1 MKLEDYLRGIGT
13 ENRER
18 GREQG
23 GDAEMSQSPMELQVV
38 VQLVTPKSVDPEFF
52 CLLTLVPGDL
62 QGSRAE
68 TSCQRVKWGYLRT
81 DEVTLKAMVGS
92 IT

>member
-1 MKLEDYLRGIGT
+1 MKLEDCLRGICT

-38 VQLVTPKSVDPEFF
+38 VR
-52 CLLTLVPGDL
+52 PG
-62 QGSRAE
+62 
-68 TSCQRVKWGYLRT
+68 TNK
-81 DEVTLKAMVGS
+81 
-92 IT
+92 I

>member
-1 MKLEDYLRGIGT
+1 MKLEDCLRGIGT

-38 VQLVTPKSVDPEFF
+38 V
-52 CLLTLVPGDL
+52 
-62 QGSRAE
+62 
-68 TSCQRVKWGYLRT
+68 
-81 DEVTLKAMVGS
+81 
-92 IT
+92 